1 MSLSA
6 RPAESAGE
14 EISPARDVCP
24 APGAR
29 LSARGLTRRFGPLVA
44 VEDVDISL
52 PAGHLLSVFGPN
64 GAGKTTLLKM
74 LSLLSRPTAGR
85 IWVDGEE
92 AVRGA
97 AARMLRRRMGFLSH
111 QPLLYGHLSPREN
124 LFFYGRL
131 YGVPGVRERAEEVL
145 AFVGLA
151 DRADD
156 SVRGFSRGMAQ
167 RASIA
172 RALIHDPDIL
182 FLDEPFAGLD
192 RPGAR
197 MLMDTLGRLRDEG
210 KTLVLTTHHLE
221 IGLALC
227 DEVAILDR
235 GKVRF
240 ASARS
245 GVDAEGFA
253 DLYESHTTGEGG
265 GGGKR
270 RRTVA
275 VDGMRGTHEGPR
287 RTGSADATAGGLR
300 EYFTHAAV
308 ILWKDLL
315 SERRSREAIV
325 TMAVF
330 ALLVMVLFNFA
341 FELGERWKASVGSG
355 ILWTAFLFSSVLG
368 MNRAF
373 AMEKEGE
380 CIQGILLSP
389 ADRGSVFLGKLAG
402 NLVFLWI
409 VEAVSLP
416 VFGVLYDFPLDRL
429 FLVLGPVVILATI
442 GLATV
447 GTLFAS
453 IAVNTKARE
462 VMLPLLL
469 FPVAIPM
476 VIGAAG
482 ATTGILAGG
491 SLADQAVWYRLLGVY
506 DVVFLVISIWVVDY
520 ALEE

>member
-1 MSLSA
+1 LSLSS
-6 RPAESAGE
+6 RPAEAAGGE
-14 EISPARDVCP
+14 NCSARDVCP
-24 APGAR
+24 VPDAR
-29 LSARGLTRRFGPLVA
+29 LSARGLTRRFGSLVA
-44 VEDVDISL
+44 VEDVNISL
-52 PAGHLLSVFGPN
+52 PAGCCLSVFGPN

-92 AVRGA
+92 AVRGG

-221 IGLALC
+221 IGLALG

-253 DLYESHTTGEGG
+253 DLYESRTGGGEGG
-265 GGGKR
+265 KG
-270 RRTVA
+270 RRTLA

-429 FLVLGPVVILATI
+429 FLVLGPVVILAT
-442 GLATV
+442 
-447 GTLFAS
+447 
-453 IAVNTKARE
+453 KARE

-491 SLADQAVWYRLLGVY
+491 SLADQAVWYRLLAVY

>member
-1 MSLSA
+1 MSLSS
-6 RPAESAGE
+6 RPAEAAGGE
-14 EISPARDVCP
+14 NRSARDGSLLP
-24 APGAR
+24 DAR

-52 PAGHLLSVFGPN
+52 PAGCFLSVFGPN

-97 AARMLRRRMGFLSH
+97 AARTLRRRMGFLSH

-124 LFFYGRL
+124 LSFYGRL
-131 YGVPGVRERAEEVL
+131 YGVPRVRERAEEVL

-156 SVRGFSRGMAQ
+156 PVRGFSRGMAQ

-210 KTLVLTTHHLE
+210 KTLVLTTHNLE

-253 DLYESHTTGEGG
+253 ELYESRTGGG
-265 GGGKR
+265 GGGKG

-275 VDGMRGTHEGPR
+275 VDGMRGMREGPR
-287 RTGSADATAGGLR
+287 RTGSADAAAGGFR
-300 EYFTHAAV
+300 EHFTHAAV

-341 FELGERWKASVGSG
+341 FELGEQWKASVGSG

>member
-1 MSLSA
+1 MSLSS
-6 RPAESAGE
+6 RPAEAAGE
-14 EISPARDVCP
+14 ENRPARDVCP
-24 APGAR
+24 APDAR
-29 LSARGLTRRFGPLVA
+29 LSTRGLTRRFGPLAA

-52 PAGHLLSVFGPN
+52 PAGCCLSVFGFN

-92 AVRGA
+92 AARGA
-97 AARMLRRRMGFLSH
+97 AVRSLRRRMGFLSH

-124 LFFYGRL
+124 LSFYGRL
-131 YGVPGVRERAEEVL
+131 YGVPRVRERTEEVL

-156 SVRGFSRGMAQ
+156 PVRGFSRGMTQ
-167 RASIA
+167 RASIG
-172 RALIHDPDIL
+172 RALVHDPDIL
-182 FLDEPFAGLD
+182 FLDEPFTGLD

-210 KTLVLTTHHLE
+210 KTLVLTTHDLE

-235 GKVRF
+235 GRVRF
-240 ASARS
+240 ASPRS
-245 GVDAEGFA
+245 GVDAGGFA
-253 DLYESHTTGEGG
+253 ALYESRTGRG
-265 GGGKR
+265 GGGKG
-270 RRTVA
+270 RRTFA
-275 VDGMRGTHEGPR
+275 VDGMRSMREGPR
-287 RTGSADATAGGLR
+287 RAGSADTPAGGLR
-300 EYFTHAAV
+300 EYFTHAAAV
-308 ILWKDLL
+308 LWKDLL
-315 SERRSREAIV
+315 SECRSREAIV
-325 TMAVF
+325 TMAIF

-373 AMEKEGE
+373 ALEKEGE

-389 ADRGSVFLGKLAG
+389 ADRGSIFVGKLAG

-469 FPVAIPM
+469 FPVAIPI

-491 SLADQAVWYRLLGVY
+491 SPADQAVWYRLLGVY